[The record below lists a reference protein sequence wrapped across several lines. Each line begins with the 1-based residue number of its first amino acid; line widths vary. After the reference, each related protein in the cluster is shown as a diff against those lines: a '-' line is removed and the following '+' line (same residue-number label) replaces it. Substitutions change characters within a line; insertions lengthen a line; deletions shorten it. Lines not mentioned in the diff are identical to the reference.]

1 MTVEAHRIPEDTLH
15 RLHRP
20 AYTDPTSILSLFRK
34 ISDQRVSLRAG
45 ISNRSE
51 RERALVTTVRTD
63 RLRLRLFNF
72 SDRQRSQVF
81 LQFESE
87 GSMFFFEAPTLAR
100 VDRKTLEVGIPTAVF
115 RVERR
120 GIDRHLF
127 DSSPA
132 SAPAVEL
139 RSRGLSTIRAVV
151 TDWSYSGLGVDAPAD
166 VVPETL
172 DRLEVQF
179 LTGERAGEE
188 AHAYVRNRRTSTR
201 GPGWVRLGL
210 SVSRVN
216 RSHLIDVERYE
227 RSASA
232 LGVRDRA
239 SMLAARLAVASQR
252 VLRSTSL
259 AQRNPGA
266 VPLFEFKNRLGE
278 PIRAIVDTWGD
289 TRGAPL
295 VLIPPAWGRTK
306 ETLLPLAAT
315 IVETFRRARQP
326 IVVMRF
332 DGIRRRGESY
342 NDPECRTPGR
352 ENTHFTFSQGVR
364 DIEAVLDFVYDSP
377 EFRPSK
383 AVLVT
388 FSAAAVEGRRAA
400 AVDSTGRISAW
411 ISVVGMADPQSGLRT
426 ISGGVDYVY
435 GLTRGV
441 RFGLQEVLGVLVD
454 IDHVGMDAIKH
465 RMVFFEDVR
474 REMDAI
480 KIPVTWIHGRYD
492 AWLEIHAVR
501 ELLSCGDTSRRRLI
515 EVPTG
520 HQLRSSTEALETFRL
535 IASEVSRLGLGQELS
550 PALPNLTALERRRVA
565 ERGRLP
571 SVPLDLRG
579 FWSDY
584 LLGRD
589 RRLGIE
595 LVTATDA
602 YQQLIAAQTRA
613 LALKEGQ
620 RLADLGAGVGAFLDA
635 FRGNAPGVRDLEVL
649 EIDFVSEAL
658 RRARSRNIPS
668 DDVGDRK
675 NHFLV
680 ANLDMKG
687 RVAAIP
693 IRTGACDAVLA
704 SLLISYLANPERL
717 LAEVYRILRP
727 SGRLV
732 LSTMRRDGDISK
744 IYLDGMREM
753 QHGRAWEAFGAAVA
767 ADFDALAR
775 PFVNDAAR
783 ILDLEESGQF
793 RFWDSE
799 ELKSLVESAGFEDV
813 VTQLS
818 LGDPPQA
825 VVVAARR
832 P

>member
-1 MTVEAHRIPEDTLH
+1 MPAEAHRIPGDALH
-15 RLHRP
+15 RLHR
-20 AYTDPTSILSLFRK
+20 AAFTDPTSILSLFQQIADR
-34 ISDQRVSLRAG
+34 RVPLRAG
-45 ISNRSE
+45 INNQSE
-51 RERALVTTVRTD
+51 RERALVTKVRAD
-63 RLRLRLFNF
+63 RLQLRLFNF
-72 SDRQRSQVF
+72 SERQRKQVF
-81 LQFESE
+81 FQFESG
-87 GSMFFFEAPTLAR
+87 GSLFFFEAPTFAR
-100 VDRKTLEVGIPTAVF
+100 VDRKSLEIGVPSVVF

-120 GIDRHLF
+120 GIDRHSF
-127 DSSPA
+127 DSCPA
-132 SAPAVEL
+132 SAPAIEL
-139 RSRGLSTIRAVV
+139 RSREPNTIRAVV
-151 TDWSYSGLGVDAPAD
+151 TDWSYSGLGVEAPAD

-188 AHAYVRNRRTSTR
+188 AYGYVRNRRASSR
-201 GPGWVRLGL
+201 EPGWVRLGL

-216 RSHLIDVERYE
+216 CRHLIDVERYE
-227 RSASA
+227 RSATA

-239 SMLAARLAVASQR
+239 SILAARFAVASRRMLQN
-252 VLRSTSL
+252 TSPIPSV
-259 AQRNPGA
+259 PGA
-266 VPLFEFKNRLGE
+266 VPLLEFRNRSGE
-278 PIRAIVDTWGD
+278 AIRAIVDGWGNPQ
-289 TRGAPL
+289 GAPL

-342 NDPECRTPGR
+342 NDPECCVPGR
-352 ENTHFTFSQGVR
+352 ENTRFTFSQGVR
-364 DIEAVLDFVYDSP
+364 DIESVLDFVYESP
-377 EFRPSK
+377 KFRPSK
-383 AVLVT
+383 VVLVT

-400 AVDSTGRISAW
+400 ATDLAGRISAW

-480 KIPVTWIHGRYD
+480 KLPVTWIHGRYD

-501 ELLSCGDTSRRRLI
+501 ELLSCGDTSQRRLI

-520 HQLRSSTEALETFRL
+520 HQLRSSKEALETFRL
-535 IASEVSRLGLGQELS
+535 IAAEVSRFALGEELS
-550 PALPNLTALERRRVA
+550 PALPNLAALERRRVA
-565 ERGRLP
+565 ERVRLP
-571 SVPLDLRG
+571 FVPVDLRS

-602 YQQLIAAQTRA
+602 YQELIAAQTRA
-613 LALKEGQ
+613 LALQGGE
-620 RLADLGAGVGAFLDA
+620 RLADLGAGVGAFLEA
-635 FRGNAPGVRDLEVL
+635 FRRNAPAAHDVKVV
-649 EIDFVSEAL
+649 EIDFVLEAL
-658 RRARSRNIPS
+658 QRARSRSPAS
-668 DDVGDRK
+668 GAAAQPRS
-675 NHFLV
+675 HFLV
-680 ANLDMKG
+680 ANLDIQG
-687 RVAAIP
+687 AVAAIP
-693 IRTGACDAVLA
+693 IQPGSCDRVLA
-704 SLLISYLANPERL
+704 SLLISYLSHPERL

-727 SGRLV
+727 GGRLV

-753 QHGRAWEAFGAAVA
+753 QQGKARNAFGAAVA
-767 ADFDALAR
+767 AEFDELSR
-775 PFVNDAAR
+775 PFVNDAAK

-793 RFWDSE
+793 RFWDRD
-799 ELKSLVESAGFEDV
+799 ELKSLVEKAGFVDV
-813 VTQLS
+813 VTELS

-825 VVVAARR
+825 VVLAARR